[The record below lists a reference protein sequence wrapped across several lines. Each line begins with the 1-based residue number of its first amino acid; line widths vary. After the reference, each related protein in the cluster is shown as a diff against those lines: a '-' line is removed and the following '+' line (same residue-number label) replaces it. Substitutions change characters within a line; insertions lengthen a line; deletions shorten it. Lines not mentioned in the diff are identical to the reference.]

1 MLQPVLIGLLFLT
14 ALAYVAR
21 LVWRSFAAPAAGA
34 GCAKGCGTC
43 SASADITRRLTEAE
57 VRATQGS

>member
-1 MLQPVLIGLLFLT
+1 MLQPLLIGLLFLL
-14 ALAYVAR
+14 ALAYVTR

-43 SASADITRRLTEAE
+43 AASTTINRRLAAAE
-57 VRATQGS
+57 VRAARL

>member
-1 MLQPVLIGLLFLT
+1 MVIQTLLIGLLFLA

-21 LVWRSFAAPAAGA
+21 LVWRSFATPAAGA

-43 SASADITRRLTEAE
+43 EVATNVNRRLAEAE
-57 VRATQGS
+57 ARATH

>member
-1 MLQPVLIGLLFLT
+1 MMLVQSLLIGLLFLA

-43 SASADITRRLTEAE
+43 AASGDISRRLAEAE
-57 VRATQGS
+57 ARARG

>member
-1 MLQPVLIGLLFLT
+1 MIVQTLLIGLLFLT

-43 SASADITRRLTEAE
+43 EAATNVNRRLAEAE
-57 VRATQGS
+57 ARATR